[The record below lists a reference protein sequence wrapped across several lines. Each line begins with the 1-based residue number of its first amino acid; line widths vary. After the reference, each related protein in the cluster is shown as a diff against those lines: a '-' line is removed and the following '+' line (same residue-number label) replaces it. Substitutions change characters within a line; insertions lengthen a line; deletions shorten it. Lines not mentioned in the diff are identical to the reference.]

1 MNNNTI
7 EFSNLSISVDE
18 LPDFKDAK
26 LEPIAK
32 KYQILLWLNLVLLS
46 LLFVGLISG
55 LYYFI
60 EDFPRI
66 ILKIA
71 AIVFSLIVVFSAI
84 EIGKGFPKRKFGIRE
99 LDIIFQKGFFF
110 FKETVIPFKR
120 IQHVEIKQ
128 GPVLRLL
135 NLYSLKLYTA
145 GASTGDLVISG
156 LHLNVAE
163 KLKAKVLQVT
173 EDEDE

>member
-1 MNNNTI
+1 M
-7 EFSNLSISVDE
+7 EFSNLSLHVEE
-18 LPDFKDAK
+18 LPNFKEAK

-32 KYQILLWLNLVLLS
+32 QYLVLLWLNFAILALVMVSLPFGLNFFIEGFPKLVLKIGAVALS
-46 LLFVGLISG
+46 
-55 LYYFI
+55 
-60 EDFPRI
+60 I
-66 ILKIA
+66 ILL
-71 AIVFSLIVVFSAI
+71 SQAI
-84 EIGKGFPKRKFGIRE
+84 EIYKGFPKRKFGVRE

-156 LHLNVAE
+156 LHLEVAE

>member
-1 MNNNTI
+1 M
-7 EFSNLSISVDE
+7 EFSNLSVQVED
-18 LPDFKDAK
+18 LPNFKEAK

-32 KYQILLWLNLVLLS
+32 QYLILLWLNFFLFALVLIS
-46 LLFVGLISG
+46 LPLGLNFFLEG
-55 LYYFI
+55 
-60 EDFPRI
+60 FPKL

-71 AIVFSLIVVFSAI
+71 AGVFSIILLLQAI
-84 EIGKGFPKRKFGIRE
+84 EIYRGFPKRKFGVRE

-156 LHLNVAE
+156 LHLEVAQ

-173 EDEDE
+173 EDDDE